1 MNAFTAWA
9 VITVALFILIGI
21 SVYSTGSLAPL
32 WLSVLPFLIS
42 IKGDA
47 KRGNQNDRPT
57 NNRNT
62 GN

>member
-42 IKGDA
+42 IKKDAQKGD
-47 KRGNQNDRPT
+47 KNDRT
-57 NNRNT
+57 T
-62 GN
+62 DH